1 MIRLFA
7 TANSAEAAAILVEQR
22 INRSQHMD
30 EKTVHLDS
38 AQVGADP
45 VVDSL
50 RKRGHRITAQR
61 EIILQIFRELP
72 HGNHLSAEELH
83 VKLGERGSNV
93 SLATAYR
100 TLKLL
105 SSLGLLRELDFA
117 EGHKHYELKQDTLPH
132 QHIICIGCNTTLEF
146 EDHFLEEAGQKIG
159 ARHNFEVI
167 DAQFKIFGLCPNCR
181 EQQKPLSSTGRA
193 ASDGRAKPPN
203 RTKT

>member
-1 MIRLFA
+1 LERLVIDRHPTDA
-7 TANSAEAAAILVEQR
+7 KGSSDGQG
-22 INRSQHMD
+22 S
-30 EKTVHLDS
+30 
-38 AQVGADP
+38 DP
-45 VVDSL
+45 VFDSL

-61 EIILQIFRELP
+61 ETILQIFRDLP

-83 VKLGERGSNV
+83 AQLLELGSNV

-132 QHIICIGCNTTLEF
+132 QHIICIGCNVALEF

-167 DAQFKIFGLCPNCR
+167 DAQFKIFGFCPTCK
-181 EQQKPLSSTGRA
+181 EQQRVPTSGRGA
-193 ASDGRAKPPN
+193 ADARKGAN
-203 RTKT
+203 RVRTSNKFD

>member
-1 MIRLFA
+1 VTDPNDVKALQQDGQ
-7 TANSAEAAAILVEQR
+7 S
-22 INRSQHMD
+22 S
-30 EKTVHLDS
+30 S
-38 AQVGADP
+38 DP
-45 VVDSL
+45 VFDSL

-61 EIILQIFRELP
+61 ETILQIFRDLP

-83 VKLGERGSNV
+83 AKLLELGSNV

-132 QHIICIGCNTTLEF
+132 QHIICIGCNMTLEF

-167 DAQFKIFGLCPNCR
+167 DAQFKIFGLCPTCR
-181 EQQKPLSSTGRA
+181 EQKKSPLQAGSRA
-193 ASDGRAKPPN
+193 AGEPRKATSRSAG
-203 RTKT
+203 KTPT

>member
-1 MIRLFA
+1 MRSELRERRGLSTKDIIDTKALEERQ
-7 TANSAEAAAILVEQR
+7 AN
-22 INRSQHMD
+22 
-30 EKTVHLDS
+30 
-38 AQVGADP
+38 ADP
-45 VVDSL
+45 VFESL

-61 EIILQIFRELP
+61 ETILQIFREQP

-83 VKLGERGSNV
+83 AKLAEQGSNV

-117 EGHKHYELKQDTLPH
+117 EGHKHYELKQDTVPH
-132 QHIICIGCNTTLEF
+132 QHIICISCNTTLEF

-167 DAQFKIFGLCPNCR
+167 DAQFKIFGLCPSCR
-181 EQQKPLSSTGRA
+181 RSQKVLSAPSNRA
-193 ASDGRAKPPN
+193 SSNEVRRQSSKMLD
-203 RTKT
+203 TE

>member
-1 MIRLFA
+1 MTGRDP
-7 TANSAEAAAILVEQR
+7 AEDKSLPGDGQ
-22 INRSQHMD
+22 
-30 EKTVHLDS
+30 T
-38 AQVGADP
+38 GASDP
-45 VVDSL
+45 VFDSL

-61 EIILQIFRELP
+61 ETILQIFREQP

-83 VKLGERGSNV
+83 SKLVERGTNV

-117 EGHKHYELKQDTLPH
+117 EGHKHYELKQDSVPH
-132 QHIICIGCNTTLEF
+132 QHIICIDCSTTLEF

-167 DAQFKIFGLCPNCR
+167 DAQFKIFGRCPSCR
-181 EQQKPLSSTGRA
+181 QGKQQSLARSNSE
-193 ASDGRAKPPN
+193 SDNRRPPSKSVG
-203 RTKT
+203 KTT